1 MLLFIPGRLWSQ
13 FDGKCFNTSHVTL
26 YHLANKCVL
35 VITQFQYI
43 SCYSLSPFVLLLKAQ
58 QAGFNTSH
66 VTLYRYMGD
75 IYIHRRTVSIH
86 LMLLFILARLVI
98 AQEKY
103 RFQYISCYSLSRINN
118 VAIFCD
124 PEFQY
129 ISCYSLSQSTFHHL
143 LNCLLFQYISC
154 YSLSTPAQAVE
165 EAENGFNTSHV
176 TLYPS
181 TLQHFSHLTFL

>member
-1 MLLFIPGRLWSQ
+1 MSLTCFNTSHVTLYRLKPVCGMESLW
-13 FDGKCFNTSHVTL
+13 CFNTSHVTL

-86 LMLLFILARLVI
+86 LMLLFIEG
-98 AQEKY
+98 EKKTTQTAT
-103 RFQYISCYSLSRINN
+103 R
-118 VAIFCD
+118 
-124 PEFQY
+124 
-129 ISCYSLSQSTFHHL
+129 
-143 LNCLLFQYISC
+143 
-154 YSLSTPAQAVE
+154 
-165 EAENGFNTSHV
+165 FNTSHV

-181 TLQHFSHLTFL
+181 TLQHFSHLTLL

>member
-1 MLLFIPGRLWSQ
+1 MLTRN
-13 FDGKCFNTSHVTL
+13 KKRFNTSHVTL
-26 YHLANKCVL
+26 Y
-35 VITQFQYI
+35 
-43 SCYSLSPFVLLLKAQ
+43 LSRR
-58 QAGFNTSH
+58 H
-66 VTLYRYMGD
+66 
-75 IYIHRRTVSIH
+75 IYPHWN
-86 LMLLFILARLVI
+86 
-98 AQEKY
+98 

-154 YSLSTPAQAVE
+154 YSLSKAFLLIRKTMIRFNTSHVTLYRITGRKRKKRKQVSIHLMLLFIFVGSMAASFIPS
-165 EAENGFNTSHV
+165 FNTSHV